1 MSRNALKA
9 DVTKTDTTKTKAP
22 QASAQKTRAAKAGAS
37 KSSPRN
43 AGTSDQ
49 RAAPSPP
56 RTSGRKASPR
66 DTGPALDEFICF
78 ALYSANHAM
87 NRVYKPLLD
96 ELGLTYPQ
104 YIALS
109 ALWEEDGQTVG
120 EICETLFLESST
132 VTPLLKRL
140 EKMALVTR
148 RRDREDERQV
158 RISLTPEGRRLKAR
172 ARKIPGCILAAS
184 GLGEK
189 ALMKLQGQIA
199 DLRENLTRAAAE

>member
-1 MSRNALKA
+1 MSGQTKKPATQKSKA
-9 DVTKTDTTKTKAP
+9 QKSKAQRPKAQSVKTSGKKAQKAAP
-22 QASAQKTRAAKAGAS
+22 RPSRISAQKEVPLA
-37 KSSPRN
+37 
-43 AGTSDQ
+43 D
-49 RAAPSPP
+49 
-56 RTSGRKASPR
+56 
-66 DTGPALDEFICF
+66 GPALDDLICF

-96 ELGLTYPQ
+96 ELGVTYPQ

-120 EICETLFLESST
+120 EICEKLFLESST

-140 EKMALVTR
+140 ETMGFLAR
-148 RRDREDERQV
+148 RRDPADERQV
-158 RISLTPEGRRLKAR
+158 RISLTPEGRRLKAK

-189 ALMKLQGQIA
+189 ALLNLQAQIA
-199 DLRENLTRAAAE
+199 GLRENLVRAAAE